1 MAWTQSKI
9 SLETYWII
17 YHRWVFFF
25 FFPCCWH
32 PLDLSLILFSCSSLG
47 TSDIF
52 SGRPP
57 LVSPLKLA
65 EAGLVADPD
74 LAFQYGLIDYDE
86 ANIDRIRNWEDRRA
100 VILQVSILLW
110 WLVQMTDVNYNQ
122 INEEVVGLRGRVE
135 MPYTVLPRQTTS
147 GPLHQMSAVSIP
159 REM

>member
-1 MAWTQSKI
+1 MLLTSTWFVI
-9 SLETYWII
+9 D
-17 YHRWVFFF
+17 F
-25 FFPCCWH
+25 
-32 PLDLSLILFSCSSLG
+32 FSCSSLG

-100 VILQVSILLW
+100 VLLQWVFFFDGW
-110 WLVQMTDVNYNQ
+110 YKWRM
-122 INEEVVGLRGRVE
+122 
-135 MPYTVLPRQTTS
+135 
-147 GPLHQMSAVSIP
+147 
-159 REM
+159 